1 MRQKMAEKGM
11 GAEAPDA
18 RKRTEREA
26 DTGKYVLNETGT
38 RTIYLYTVDW
48 SVCGH
53 NEGKFEGVV
62 RG

>member
-1 MRQKMAEKGM
+1 M

-18 RKRTEREA
+18 RERTEREA

-38 RTIYLYTVDW
+38 RTIYLYTVDG

-53 NEGKFEGVV
+53 NEGKVEGVV